1 MLLAFMLVLLWL
13 AIDDARNHG
22 RYGAARMTPVRIAL
36 PPRGRR

>member
-22 RYGAARMTPVRIAL
+22 GARMTPVRIAL